1 MIKQHYKKVI
11 LVILLCVASFSAGKF
26 FSHPS
31 RVEEKSKVEAKREE
45 KKNIARVVVR
55 EKVTLPSGEVRERE
69 VETLDVKSEAKSEVK
84 EEKLKI
90 VKYEAPRNFIFG
102 GVSQR
107 GSYGV
112 GYSRRV
118 IGPIEL
124 GIFLSHS
131 PRESLATG
139 FVGLR
144 F

>member
-26 FSHPS
+26 FSRPA
-31 RVEEKSKVEAKREE
+31 RVEEKTKVEAKREE

-84 EEKLKI
+84 EEKLKLT
-90 VKYEAPRNFIFG
+90 KYEAPRNFIFG